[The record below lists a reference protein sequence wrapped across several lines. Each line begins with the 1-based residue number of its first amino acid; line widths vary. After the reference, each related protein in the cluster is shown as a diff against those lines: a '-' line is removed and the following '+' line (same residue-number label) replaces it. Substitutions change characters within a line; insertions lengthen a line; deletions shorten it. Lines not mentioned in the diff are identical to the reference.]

1 MILPQSGTG
10 SEEKNL
16 TAKNYIAKGIFMIVA
31 ALNGLFVMLIG

>member
-10 SEEKNL
+10 SEEKKL

-31 ALNGLFVMLIG
+31 ALKGLFVMLIG